1 MKVFVLGGIGMK
13 NPCCLCIVCSMCEK
27 SCEEFRNYFYSHRH
41 IYDRASEIVQDFPTT
56 YIEIADH
63 MKRDFGRDYVWYAP
77 IFDLREYAVGERI
90 I

>member
-1 MKVFVLGGIGMK
+1 ME
-13 NPCCLCIVCSMCEK
+13 NPCCICIVSSMCEK

-41 IYDRASEIVQDFPTT
+41 IHDRASEIVQDFPTT

-63 MKRDFGRDYVWYAP
+63 MKLDFGRDYVWYAP